1 MKQVLVTTSWDD
13 GHLLDI
19 RLAEL
24 LKKYDLQGTFY
35 ISPQDREFAASKLL
49 KTSQIKKLSRSF
61 EIGAHTMT
69 HPRLSKISDEL
80 AYREILDSKQHL
92 ERIID
97 SKVICFCYPGG
108 NYRKRHLA
116 IVRKAGL
123 KYARTVR
130 RHSFDLKGSL
140 LEANTSVNTYNHF
153 QDLWMIARLA
163 KFNPIKTFRF
173 FQWDELAKAMFDQ
186 VLERGGVYHL
196 WGHSWEIDNHQDW
209 QKLEEVF
216 KYIAYRKGVRY
227 VTNGE
232 LIHYQPKKILI
243 AAPYFPPHLGGQEY
257 YAFNIAQQL
266 HQKYGWEV
274 TVATSGDRGMHVA
287 KTKYESITVYRLP
300 YLFKL
305 SNTPFHPLWAFWLHK
320 IIKQEDIH
328 IINAHAPV
336 PVFADV
342 VVRVSKHIPT
352 IVTYHMLSM
361 KKGKAST
368 DWVIGFYERHVLPK
382 TLHGADSIICTSDN
396 VHDIFFKQFPK
407 KVHTITPG
415 VDCAFYVPPGK
426 YPKDT
431 ILFVGSLNRS
441 DSHKGLNYLL
451 EALGDVV
458 KGHPKVKLIVVGGGT
473 GIKDFEKLAKKLNI
487 AKHVVFLG
495 AQSGSE
501 LKAAYQNA
509 TLFSLPS
516 LNDNF
521 PLVILEAMAS
531 GLPVIGTAV
540 GSIPS
545 IVEDGK
551 TGYIVAPA
559 NSKVLASKVNY
570 LLNHREVAKALGLNG
585 RHKVEKSLTWNIQAK
600 KTDKLLRE
608 RII

>member
-1 MKQVLVTTSWDD
+1 
-13 GHLLDI
+13 
-19 RLAEL
+19 
-24 LKKYDLQGTFY
+24 
-35 ISPQDREFAASKLL
+35 
-49 KTSQIKKLSRSF
+49 
-61 EIGAHTMT
+61 
-69 HPRLSKISDEL
+69 
-80 AYREILDSKQHL
+80 
-92 ERIID
+92 
-97 SKVICFCYPGG
+97 
-108 NYRKRHLA
+108 
-116 IVRKAGL
+116 
-123 KYARTVR
+123 
-130 RHSFDLKGSL
+130 
-140 LEANTSVNTYNHF
+140 
-153 QDLWMIARLA
+153 
-163 KFNPIKTFRF
+163 
-173 FQWDELAKAMFDQ
+173 
-186 VLERGGVYHL
+186 
-196 WGHSWEIDNHQDW
+196 
-209 QKLEEVF
+209 
-216 KYIAYRKGVRY
+216 
-227 VTNGE
+227 
-232 LIHYQPKKILI
+232 
-243 AAPYFPPHLGGQEY
+243 
-257 YAFNIAQQL
+257 
-266 HQKYGWEV
+266 
-274 TVATSGDRGMHVA
+274 
-287 KTKYESITVYRLP
+287 
-300 YLFKL
+300 
-305 SNTPFHPLWAFWLHK
+305 
-320 IIKQEDIH
+320 
-328 IINAHAPV
+328 
-336 PVFADV
+336 
-342 VVRVSKHIPT
+342 
-352 IVTYHMLSM
+352 
-361 KKGKAST
+361 
-368 DWVIGFYERHVLPK
+368 
-382 TLHGADSIICTSDN
+382 